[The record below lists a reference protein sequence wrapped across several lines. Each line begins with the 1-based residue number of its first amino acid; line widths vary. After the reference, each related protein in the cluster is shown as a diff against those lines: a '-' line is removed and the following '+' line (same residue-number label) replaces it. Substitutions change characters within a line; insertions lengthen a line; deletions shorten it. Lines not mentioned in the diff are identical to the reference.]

1 MKINNLTLEN
11 FRIHE
16 NLFVEFES
24 GLNLL
29 LGENGTGK
37 SSILEAIGITL
48 FGSSF
53 RDGNIKGQKQ
63 CIKIGKKNA
72 LIKIE
77 FVGNDGETY
86 IIENQL
92 KSSGSGFYKL
102 YNIEAPEDIFSG
114 NDEVKDKLKVLVGIP
129 GDLREVYDNIIVAK
143 QNEFINNYK
152 QKEGDRQKLFD
163 RIFETDIYRVIYEGY
178 SKDLALKYKTE
189 SEWEN
194 KKMELKNASLED
206 IEDLKK
212 NISITKENIEAS
224 ETYMIEKKHQMTMLR
239 EKIEKQTQD
248 ENELNNLKKRIEIQN
263 KNIIDLN
270 KRLQTNSSKID
281 IAIKAGEIVKEYTP
295 DFEEYTKI
303 SEQLKKE
310 EFKFSQ
316 LDKKNTEYNNIEK
329 ENTFLKNRILLCN
342 SEEENLTKQLQSENG
357 ILLKL
362 SQDAKDISKEIEAE
376 ESKKIELENKL
387 SGILPLITDYEILK
401 NSRDIQLDIFK
412 ASNHSIETL
421 KATSITHENMIS
433 EANISEL
440 EKKIESIKEIRLKL
454 ENNKNLFNQK
464 NALLNN
470 NQEALATLSNSICPY
485 LEDSCKNLEGKD
497 INSYFINKANSL
509 KEEIILLKV
518 SIEKDKLAIEDYDIL
533 NLKLSKAKDNEK
545 ELENIKNKL
554 INETLKLETISKE
567 LENINLKVEN
577 FILKNGSKE
586 ELISKRSKIETEIN
600 SLDIS
605 HKSQKLN
612 ILTKDIRTIEN
623 KIEEHNNN
631 IQKNLFLKNEIN
643 SKSNYLEEQLISLKD
658 IPLTYENCKNELIKI
673 RENLNTYKKG
683 YSEVLSNRSIANE
696 LDSLL
701 IAKEDMLINLKN
713 EDITLEEITLSLKK
727 LQDKLNSQEPISQL
741 RDSYH
746 NFSDIL
752 GKLNM
757 ENGELKNQLATLNT
771 RIEKNSNEQKEILEI
786 KKTIK
791 ILDKKIELTK
801 IFRDNIKDM
810 GTKVSENILKEI
822 SFLATDNFRK
832 ITGRAEQIIWSNLE
846 SAYQV
851 TLKGGE
857 HSVPFEQLSGG
868 EQVAVA
874 ISIRG
879 AMARKFTN
887 TKFSIFDEP
896 TNNLDL
902 ERRKSLSDNIGEILQ
917 ELDQSI
923 IVTHDD
929 TFKEMAQKVIEL
941 KK

>member
-16 NLFVEFES
+16 NLFIEFEK

-29 LGENGTGK
+29 LGENGSGK

-77 FVGNDGETY
+77 FVGNDNETY

-102 YNIEAPEDIFSG
+102 YNIETPDDIFSG

-178 SKDLALKYKTE
+178 SKDIALKYKTE
-189 SEWEN
+189 SEWEI

-206 IEDLKK
+206 IEDLK
-212 NISITKENIEAS
+212 NSIFITKESIETS
-224 ETYMIEKKHQMTMLR
+224 EISMNTNKEQMALIR
-239 EKIEKQTQD
+239 EKIEKHTQT
-248 ENELNNLKKRIEIQN
+248 ENELNNLKNKIEVQNRAIEELGKRVEN
-263 KNIIDLN
+263 NY
-270 KRLQTNSSKID
+270 SKID
-281 IAIKAGEIVKEYTP
+281 IALIAGETVKKYTP
-295 DFEEYTKI
+295 DFENFVKI
-303 SEQLKKE
+303 SDQLKNE
-310 EFKFSQ
+310 EVIFSE
-316 LDKKNTEYNNIEK
+316 LDKKNTQYNNIEK
-329 ENTFLKNRILLCN
+329 ENISLKNKLHLCN
-342 SEEENLTKQLQSENG
+342 SQEENLSKQLQYENS
-357 ILLKL
+357 ILEKIFQE
-362 SQDAKDISKEIEAE
+362 SKDIFKEIEADKL
-376 ESKKIELENKL
+376 KKADLENEL
-387 SGILPLITDYEILK
+387 SKVIPLMADYDLLK
-401 NSRDIQLDIFK
+401 KDYDTQLDIFK
-412 ASNHSIETL
+412 GLNHNMETL
-421 KATSITHENMIS
+421 KHSSLTYEKLIS
-433 EANISEL
+433 ETNMSAL
-440 EKKIESIKEIRLKL
+440 EEKIESIKKISSKL
-454 ENNKNLFNQK
+454 ENDKILFSEK

-470 NQEALATLSNSICPY
+470 NQEALAALSNSICPY
-485 LEDSCKNLEGKD
+485 LKDSCKNLEGKD

-509 KEEIILLKV
+509 KEEIAMLDE
-518 SIEKDKLAIEDYDIL
+518 SIKKDKLAIEDSNLL
-533 NLKLSKAKDNEK
+533 NLKLLKIKDNEK
-545 ELENIKNKL
+545 ELENIKNK
-554 INETLKLETISKE
+554 IITETLKLENLNKE
-567 LENINLKVEN
+567 LENIKLKIEN
-577 FILKNGSKE
+577 FTLKNGSKE
-586 ELISKRSKIETEIN
+586 ELISKISKIETEIN

-605 HKSQKLN
+605 QKSKKFSVLAKEIETIKSKIKEYNDNIQEN
-612 ILTKDIRTIEN
+612 ILLKSELNSKMSSLDGELLN
-623 KIEEHNNN
+623 
-631 IQKNLFLKNEIN
+631 LKN
-643 SKSNYLEEQLISLKD
+643 
-658 IPLTYENCKNELIKI
+658 IPLDYENCKNQLIKI
-673 RENLNTYKKG
+673 RENLDNYRKG
-683 YSEVLSNRSIANE
+683 YFEVLSNKNIASE
-696 LDSLL
+696 LETLL
-701 IAKEDMLINLKN
+701 ALKEDLLLSLKN
-713 EDITLEEITLSLKK
+713 ETTSLEEVTLSLKI
-727 LQDKLNSQEPISQL
+727 LQDSLNSQEPISQL
-741 RDSYH
+741 KDNYH
-746 NFSDIL
+746 NFSNIL
-752 GKLNM
+752 EKLNR
-757 ENGELKNQLATLNT
+757 ENGELKHQLSILNE
-771 RIEKNSNEQKEILEI
+771 RMDKNSKNQKEISEMKKYI
-786 KKTIK
+786 KK
-791 ILDKKIELTK
+791 LDKKIELTK

-857 HSVPFEQLSGG
+857 QSVPFEQLSGG

>member
-29 LGENGTGK
+29 LGENGSGK

-77 FVGNDGETY
+77 FLGNDGEVY

-102 YNIEAPEDIFSG
+102 YNIETPDEIFSG

-178 SKDLALKYKTE
+178 SKDIALKYKTE
-189 SEWEN
+189 SDWEI

-206 IEDLKK
+206 VEALK
-212 NISITKENIEAS
+212 NIVAVTKENIEISEAS
-224 ETYMIEKKHQMTMLR
+224 MNTNKAQMALIR
-239 EKIEKQTQD
+239 EKIEKQTQT
-248 ENELNNLKKRIEIQN
+248 ENELNNLKGKIDVQN
-263 KNIIDLN
+263 KNITELG
-270 KRLQTNSSKID
+270 KRIENNYSKID
-281 IAIKAGEIVKEYTP
+281 IALIAKETVEKYTP
-295 DFEEYTKI
+295 DFENFIKI
-303 SEQLKKE
+303 SDHLKDE
-310 EFKFSQ
+310 EAVFSE
-316 LDKKNTEYNNIEK
+316 LDKKNTQYYNLEK
-329 ENTFLKNRILLCN
+329 ESLSLKSRLHLCI
-342 SEEENLTKQLQSENG
+342 SDEENLTKQLQYDNSVLVK
-357 ILLKL
+357 I
-362 SQDAKDISKEIEAE
+362 SQDADEIFKEIEADNL
-376 ESKKIELENKL
+376 KKLELENEL
-387 SGILPLITDYEILK
+387 SKIIPLMADYELLK
-401 NSRDIQLDIFK
+401 EVYDIQLDVFK
-412 ASNHSIETL
+412 GANHNLETL
-421 KATSITHENMIS
+421 KHSSLAYEKLIS
-433 EANISEL
+433 ETDIRDL
-440 EKKIESIKEIRLKL
+440 EKKIESIKEISLRL
-454 ENNKNLFNQK
+454 ENSKVLFSEK
-464 NALLNN
+464 NALLSN
-470 NQEALATLSNSICPY
+470 NQEALAALSNSICPY

-497 INSYFINKANSL
+497 INSYFLNKANSL
-509 KEEIILLKV
+509 KEEIFLLDE
-518 SIEKDKLAIEDYDIL
+518 SIKKDRLAIEDSNLL
-533 NLKLSKAKDNEK
+533 NLSLLKAKDNEK
-545 ELENIKNKL
+545 ELESIKNKI
-554 INETLKLETISKE
+554 INETLKLESINKE
-567 LENINLKVEN
+567 LENIKLKIEN
-577 FILKNGSKE
+577 FTLKNGNKE
-586 ELISKRSKIETEIN
+586 ELISKISKIKTEIN

-605 HKSQKLN
+605 QKSKKLN
-612 ILTKDIRTIEN
+612 ILTKDIENIEN
-623 KIEEHNNN
+623 KIKEHHNN
-631 IQKNLFLKNEIN
+631 IHKILLLKSEVN
-643 SKSNYLEEQLISLKD
+643 SKISSLEEQLLNLKD
-658 IPLTYENCKNELIKI
+658 TPQAYENCKNQLIKI
-673 RENLNTYKKG
+673 RENLNSYRKG
-683 YSEVLSNRSIANE
+683 YSEVLSNKS
-696 LDSLL
+696 
-701 IAKEDMLINLKN
+701 IAKELETLLTLKESLLLSLKSETN
-713 EDITLEEITLSLKK
+713 TLEETTLYLKE
-727 LQDKLNSQEPISQL
+727 LQDNLNSQEPILQL
-741 RDSYH
+741 RDNYNH
-746 NFSDIL
+746 FSNTVEN
-752 GKLNM
+752 LNR
-757 ENGELKNQLATLNT
+757 EIGELKQQLNT
-771 RIEKNSNEQKEILEI
+771 FNERIEKNSKDQKEIAEI
-786 KKTIK
+786 KKNIK
-791 ILDKKIELTK
+791 KLDKKMELTK